1 LPPSLV
7 QQLKKGKVDLND
19 PAVTL
24 ALLKLN
30 AVVGVTGHFNSEGG
44 LKSLEFSAPYV
55 ISRLITRSL
64 PESVTGWTA
73 GPTAT

>member
-30 AVVGVTGHFNSEGG
+30 AVHFNSEGG